1 MERGS
6 IMTTYSLS
14 GEEDYEMLMATS
26 YEKMIQL
33 EDYAVRHSTPLPT
46 LLEELIT
53 TTREKMGNRSL
64 MLSGHLEGTLLQM
77 LAASVGARRILEI
90 GMFTGFSALMMAAA
104 LPDDGEL
111 ITCDI
116 DPEAI
121 GLARSFFVR
130 SPHGRKIDV
139 REGPALDTLKT
150 LEGPFD
156 LVFIDADKENYI
168 AYYEAALPLLAPN
181 GVIAVD
187 NVLWMGRVLDPTN
200 ESDHAI
206 VAFNEHVSRDKRA
219 WKVILPLR
227 DGVML
232 IRRK

>member
-1 MERGS
+1 
-6 IMTTYSLS
+6 
-14 GEEDYEMLMATS
+14 
-26 YEKMIQL
+26 
-33 EDYAVRHSTPLPT
+33 
-46 LLEELIT
+46 
-53 TTREKMGNRSL
+53 
-64 MLSGHLEGTLLQM
+64 MLSGHLQGTFLQM
-77 LAASVGARRILEI
+77 LSASVGARRILEI
-90 GMFTGFSALMMAAA
+90 GTFTGFSALMMAAA

-121 GLARSFFVR
+121 ALARSFFAR
-130 SPHGRKIDV
+130 SPDGSKIDV

-156 LVFIDADKENYI
+156 LVFIDADKESYI

-187 NVLWMGRVLDPTN
+187 NVLWMGRVLDPQDD
-200 ESDHAI
+200 SDRVI
-206 VAFNEHVSRDKRA
+206 VAFNEHVSRDERV
-219 WKVILPLR
+219 WNMLLPIR

-232 IRRK
+232 VRRR

>member
-1 MERGS
+1 MVTDS
-6 IMTTYSLS
+6 VS
-14 GEEDYEMLMATS
+14 GKEENEMLMATS
-26 YEKMIQL
+26 YEKMMQL
-33 EDYAVRHSTPLPT
+33 EDYAVRHSTPLPP
-46 LLEELIT
+46 LLEELIG
-53 TTREKMGNRSL
+53 TTREKMGNRWP
-64 MLSGHLEGTLLQM
+64 MLSGHLQGTFLQM
-77 LAASVGARRILEI
+77 LSASVGARRILEI
-90 GMFTGFSALMMAAA
+90 GTFTGFSALMMAAA

-121 GLARSFFVR
+121 ALARSFFAR
-130 SPHGRKIDV
+130 SPDGSKIDV

-156 LVFIDADKENYI
+156 LVFIDADKESYI

-187 NVLWMGRVLDPTN
+187 NVLWMGRVLDPQDD
-200 ESDHAI
+200 SDRVI
-206 VAFNEHVSRDKRA
+206 VAFNEHVSRDERV
-219 WKVILPLR
+219 WNMLLPIR

-232 IRRK
+232 VRRR

>member
-1 MERGS
+1 MV
-6 IMTTYSLS
+6 TYCVS
-14 GEEDYEMLMATS
+14 GEEEKAMLMAGST
-26 YEKMIQL
+26 EKMMQL
-33 EDYAVRHSTPLPT
+33 EDYAVRHSTPLPP
-46 LLEELIT
+46 LLEELVA

-64 MLSGHLEGTLLQM
+64 MICGQLEGTLLQM

-90 GMFTGFSALMMAAA
+90 GMFTGFSALMMAAV

-121 GLARSFFVR
+121 ALARSFFAR
-130 SPHGRKIDV
+130 SPHGSKIDI
-139 REGPALDTLKT
+139 REGLALDTLKT

-156 LVFIDADKENYI
+156 LVFIDADKENYV

-187 NVLWMGRVLDPTN
+187 NVLWMGRVLDPQD
-200 ESDHAI
+200 ESDRAI
-206 VAFNEHVSRDKRA
+206 VAFSERVHRDERV
-219 WKVILPLR
+219 WNVILPLR